1 MQGLIRHNLMDELQ
15 YETLID
21 HSNLL
26 KGIIHQGSQLIP
38 AFDVFLFDV
47 FLLIYKYK
55 ISYHALHTLL
65 PSDLILIALCEHPQ
79 LEKIRLRTKGSSSET
94 YLAMKLITDLLL
106 EQLRGSK
113 MLQQLKEGANLID
126 AFSITER
133 DSLKTLYAK
142 SELDLS
148 DLLMTLEGINQWLK
162 NSPVD
167 ASNIGASNIG
177 ASAPTDPIGEA
188 LSLAASYEDVKQ
200 DAEEKLEKALDTLNA
215 EATDFKESLKESFET
230 RFAPIIKSYTLT
242 NNQGKSPFT
251 SIESPLESGE
261 TTDEER
267 LVSGKPNVSQTP
279 SRLEISYNIQ
289 STIKEIIDTLHLDD
303 VIKTTTNVLDQF
315 AHQMDT
321 LGIMKSERN
330 TLTFDEVLGLY
341 KRAQNPQFVGFVN
354 KVGKKKANLRAITRK
369 KKKQKI
375 IPKDRI
381 IYSDQLDY
389 LIDDELINVSLAIEA
404 FENDFYTRYLNDALL
419 TLELVGEDEKHKGPI
434 ILCYDGSGSMKGEK
448 IEETKA
454 LILSVIE
461 LARFQKRPIVLIQ
474 FASASEPMFIKQI
487 NPQMFST
494 TDLLEILDTYICGG
508 TDFKKPLQEA
518 LVHIRSAVYK
528 KSDILFITDGQCQI
542 DSKFKQTFMAHKK
555 EMKFKL
561 YTVIIHSHTYN
572 DYGDIGEISD
582 KILDIKADNL
592 NHWNETIDS
601 QIYQII

>member
-1 MQGLIRHNLMDELQ
+1 MDELQ

-38 AFDVFLFDV
+38 AFDRFLFDV

-55 ISYHALHTLL
+55 ISYQALPTLL
-65 PSDLILIALCEHPQ
+65 PSELILLALCEHPL

-113 MLQQLKEGANLID
+113 MLQQLKEGSNLLD

-133 DSLKTLYAK
+133 DSLKSLYAK
-142 SELDLS
+142 SALDLS
-148 DLLMTLEGINQWLK
+148 DLLMTLESINQWLK
-162 NSPVD
+162 DSPVGVPNVD
-167 ASNIGASNIG
+167 APNVGDSNVG

-188 LSLAASYEDVKQ
+188 LNLAASYDDVKQ
-200 DAEEKLEKALDTLNA
+200 DAKEKLEKALDTLNA

-230 RFAPIIKSYTLT
+230 RFAAIIKSYTLT

-261 TTDEER
+261 STDEER

-279 SRLEISYNIQ
+279 SRLEISYDLQ
-289 STIKEIIDTLHLDD
+289 STMTEIIDTLHLDD
-303 VIKTTTNVLDQF
+303 VIKTTTHVLDQF

-321 LGIMKSERN
+321 LGLMKTERN

-341 KRAQNPQFVGFVN
+341 KRAQNPQFVEFVN

-375 IPKDRI
+375 IPKDRV

-389 LIDDELINVSLAIEA
+389 LIDDELINVSMAIEA

-461 LARFQKRPIVLIQ
+461 LAKFQKRPIVLIQ

-487 NPQMFST
+487 NPQMFAT

-518 LVHIRSAVYK
+518 LVHIRSAAYK

-542 DSKFKQTFMAHKK
+542 DSKFKQTFMALKK
-555 EMKFKL
+555 EMHFKL

-592 NHWNETIDS
+592 NHWNEAIDS